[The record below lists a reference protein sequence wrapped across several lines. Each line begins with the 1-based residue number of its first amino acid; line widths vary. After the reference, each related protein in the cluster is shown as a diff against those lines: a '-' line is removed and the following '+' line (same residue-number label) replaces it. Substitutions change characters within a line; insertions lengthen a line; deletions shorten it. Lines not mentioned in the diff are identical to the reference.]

1 MNARPYYN
9 EHVSITCHID
19 VYKAPKCQNFSL
31 IANWNSRG
39 VPLPVGEVPL
49 TVVVIRPKLALE
61 KLPFGLPYCARLK
74 MLKPSMRSTATKR
87 SVMRKSRDAA
97 ASACQK
103 SGPRTRLR
111 PASPQVSGAG
121 MENAAALIQLLI
133 VWFTGT

>member
-39 VPLPVGEVPL
+39 VPLPTGELPF
-49 TVVVIRPKLALE
+49 TVVVICPKLALE

-74 MLKPSMRSTATKR
+74 MLKASIRMTRTNR
-87 SVMRKSRDAA
+87 SVSFRSLEREE
-97 ASACQK
+97 SACQK
-103 SGPRTRLR
+103 AGPRTRFR
-111 PASPQVSGAG
+111 PALPHVP
-121 MENAAALIQLLI
+121 
-133 VWFTGT
+133 F

>member
-49 TVVVIRPKLALE
+49 TVVVICPKLALE

-74 MLKPSMRSTATKR
+74 MLKPSARNTRTNR
-87 SVMRKSRDAA
+87 SVSLKSLDKA

-103 SGPRTRLR
+103 SGPRIRLR
-111 PASPQVSGAG
+111 PALPQVPSAG
-121 MENAAALIQLLI
+121 IVKAAALI
-133 VWFTGT
+133 